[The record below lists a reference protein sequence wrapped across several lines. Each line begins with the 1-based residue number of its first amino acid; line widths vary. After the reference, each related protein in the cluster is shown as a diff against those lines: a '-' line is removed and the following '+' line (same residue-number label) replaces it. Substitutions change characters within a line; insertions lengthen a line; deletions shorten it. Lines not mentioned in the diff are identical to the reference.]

1 MHKLLQQA
9 RRFIVEEKLF
19 VVILLFLFSLPFYA
33 GQIIST
39 APAQIFT
46 HYINYLHIRISLH
59 LILSLVLCFFSLR
72 DVSFKKFA
80 IKIFYFFLLAS
91 VVSLLPM
98 HTVSV
103 QYQLPFW
110 LLIGTSVFHLAEFL
124 LKATAFL
131 FVIEYLLKITDTW
144 RKDLVVWCIL
154 LGSLIQSMFV
164 LGQRIIGGPILPTW
178 LSWAG
183 QPPEFTSKAIIG
195 IFEYSR
201 AYGTTPHPNIL
212 AAVAVFYLLTLL
224 CLGVRKKIVL
234 GISVLLLGIVLASFS
249 KIGLLAFVTIGVIYQ
264 LRTSLANLK
273 VRASTILM
281 LLSLANIAIIIMTQ
295 IIYHYHI
302 PVPYLE
308 SRAVIQQLYLELIG
322 LHPLQL
328 LTGTGFV
335 MAIPNLLANTA
346 SLGTSLFWY
355 SRILAEPP
363 HNAFLLL
370 IIEFGLPITGLFLWM
385 IWGQVKSW
393 AVSLLPWQI
402 LSILLLITAFGGL
415 DHFLVY

>member
-1 MHKLLQQA
+1 
-9 RRFIVEEKLF
+9 
-19 VVILLFLFSLPFYA
+19 
-33 GQIIST
+33 
-39 APAQIFT
+39 
-46 HYINYLHIRISLH
+46 
-59 LILSLVLCFFSLR
+59 
-72 DVSFKKFA
+72 
-80 IKIFYFFLLAS
+80 
-91 VVSLLPM
+91 
-98 HTVSV
+98 
-103 QYQLPFW
+103 
-110 LLIGTSVFHLAEFL
+110 
-124 LKATAFL
+124 
-131 FVIEYLLKITDTW
+131 
-144 RKDLVVWCIL
+144 
-154 LGSLIQSMFV
+154 
-164 LGQRIIGGPILPTW
+164 
-178 LSWAG
+178 
-183 QPPEFTSKAIIG
+183 
-195 IFEYSR
+195 
-201 AYGTTPHPNIL
+201 
-212 AAVAVFYLLTLL
+212 
-224 CLGVRKKIVL
+224 
-234 GISVLLLGIVLASFS
+234 
-249 KIGLLAFVTIGVIYQ
+249 
-264 LRTSLANLK
+264 
-273 VRASTILM
+273 M

-402 LSILLLITAFGGL
+402 LSILLFIAAFGGL